1 MPRIAR
7 ILPEKVFFSFWPE
20 VTITNGFFIVA
31 KILNMKIEPFPFLFF
46 SLIEEAE
53 LYDKVAYPL
62 PQCMTIANE
71 NIRSIDIL

>member
-31 KILNMKIEPFPFLFF
+31 KILNMKIEPFPFLLRSKDLSNFNIYC
-46 SLIEEAE
+46 LQGI
-53 LYDKVAYPL
+53 L
-62 PQCMTIANE
+62 P
-71 NIRSIDIL
+71 